1 MNFRILNYFLTVAH
15 EKNITKAAEV
25 LHITQP
31 TLSRQLMQLEE
42 DLGTKLFDRSQHK
55 FALTPSGQ
63 FLVQRAQEI
72 LDMVEKTTLD
82 IQDQEQNLSGSIAF
96 GAGEYYATQ
105 TLAQLIG
112 AFQRQ
117 YPAVT
122 FDLFTATADT
132 LLEKMEKGLIDI
144 AILQAPVDTTNYDYI
159 HLQNKEIWGILMR
172 KDAPLATRKAIKA
185 CELCGLPV
193 ILPVRLQVRSEIFNW
208 LSGDIAKIHFVG
220 NCNLLANTAVLVEQ
234 NNYYAITIR
243 PPLMNENRFVFRP
256 LQPALSGDILL
267 VWRRDRQQSHTLQK
281 FIDFAK
287 CFLSIE

>member
-159 HLQNKEIWGILMR
+159 HLQKKEIWGILMR

-208 LSGDIAKIHFVG
+208 LSGDIAKMHFVG

-234 NNYYAITIR
+234 NNYYHQAAA
-243 PPLMNENRFVFRP
+243 NE
-256 LQPALSGDILL
+256 
-267 VWRRDRQQSHTLQK
+267 
-281 FIDFAK
+281 
-287 CFLSIE
+287 

>member
-159 HLQNKEIWGILMR
+159 HLQKRKFGVFSCARMLLWQQEKPLKPVSFAACLLFYLYACKYAVKSSIGSAAILP
-172 KDAPLATRKAIKA
+172 KCTLLATVT
-185 CELCGLPV
+185 CLP
-193 ILPVRLQVRSEIFNW
+193 I
-208 LSGDIAKIHFVG
+208 
-220 NCNLLANTAVLVEQ
+220 
-234 NNYYAITIR
+234 
-243 PPLMNENRFVFRP
+243 
-256 LQPALSGDILL
+256 QPYS
-267 VWRRDRQQSHTLQK
+267 
-281 FIDFAK
+281 
-287 CFLSIE
+287 

>member
-1 MNFRILNYFLTVAH
+1 
-15 EKNITKAAEV
+15 
-25 LHITQP
+25 
-31 TLSRQLMQLEE
+31 
-42 DLGTKLFDRSQHK
+42 
-55 FALTPSGQ
+55 
-63 FLVQRAQEI
+63 
-72 LDMVEKTTLD
+72 
-82 IQDQEQNLSGSIAF
+82 
-96 GAGEYYATQ
+96 
-105 TLAQLIG
+105 
-112 AFQRQ
+112 
-117 YPAVT
+117 
-122 FDLFTATADT
+122 
-132 LLEKMEKGLIDI
+132 
-144 AILQAPVDTTNYDYI
+144 
-159 HLQNKEIWGILMR
+159 MR

-208 LSGDIAKIHFVG
+208 LSGDIPKMHFVG

-281 FIDFAK
+281 FIDFSK